1 MSSAI
6 LYKRLLSY
14 AKPYWPGFL
23 LAFIAM
29 ALTAA
34 AETAF
39 PALMK
44 PLMDKG
50 FAGSTKF
57 EVWWVPVSVLVIFFV
72 RGASGFVGSYAM
84 NWIAQNVL
92 RDLRQAMFNK
102 LLVLPA
108 SAFDSMSSGQLI
120 SRIVAEVAGVTASVT
135 NVINTLVRDTLILT
149 GLFLWLLWINW
160 QLTLLVLFVMPLLAL
175 LTIRFSNRMRAISRR
190 ALRATGKITVAVEQ
204 AISGNRIV
212 RIFQAEK
219 FEERRFGAVNSEF
232 RAEAMRLV
240 VVQSLQS
247 PVTQFIAAIGV
258 ALVLTAV
265 LFQARTGAAT
275 VGDFVSY
282 ITALLM
288 TLGPLKHLADING
301 QLQRGLAAAES
312 VFHLLD
318 QPEELN
324 RGRISR
330 SHPVLGRIEFCDVS
344 LVYNTRSEP
353 ALKNVSFAI
362 GAGQHVALVGPS
374 GGGKTSLINLIPRLY
389 DPSKGSVKIDGT
401 DIRDFE
407 LGYLRSQIALV
418 SQDVTLFS
426 DTILNNIIYGAR
438 QASTDTIEQA
448 LRVTGLK
455 DFVTSLPD
463 GLDTVVGDRGVQLS
477 GGQRQRIAMARA
489 ILKSPTI
496 LILDEATAALDTL
509 SENLIKN
516 SIELMRKDITTIS
529 VAHRLATIEKTD
541 YIFVVNNGELSE
553 HGTHQQLIQ
562 QQGLYQTLWA
572 QNRQTV

>member
-1 MSSAI
+1 
-6 LYKRLLSY
+6 
-14 AKPYWPGFL
+14 
-23 LAFIAM
+23 
-29 ALTAA
+29 
-34 AETAF
+34 
-39 PALMK
+39 
-44 PLMDKG
+44 
-50 FAGSTKF
+50 
-57 EVWWVPVSVLVIFFV
+57 
-72 RGASGFVGSYAM
+72 
-84 NWIAQNVL
+84 
-92 RDLRQAMFNK
+92 
-102 LLVLPA
+102 
-108 SAFDSMSSGQLI
+108 
-120 SRIVAEVAGVTASVT
+120 
-135 NVINTLVRDTLILT
+135 
-149 GLFLWLLWINW
+149 
-160 QLTLLVLFVMPLLAL
+160 
-175 LTIRFSNRMRAISRR
+175 
-190 ALRATGKITVAVEQ
+190 
-204 AISGNRIV
+204 
-212 RIFQAEK
+212 
-219 FEERRFGAVNSEF
+219 
-232 RAEAMRLV
+232 
-240 VVQSLQS
+240 
-247 PVTQFIAAIGV
+247 
-258 ALVLTAV
+258 
-265 LFQARTGAAT
+265 
-275 VGDFVSY
+275 
-282 ITALLM
+282 
-288 TLGPLKHLADING
+288 LADING

-330 SHPVLGRIEFCDVS
+330 SHPVLGRIEFCDVN

-353 ALKNVSFAI
+353 ALKNVSLAI

-401 DIRDFE
+401 DVRDFE

-438 QASTDTIEQA
+438 QASTETIEQA

-489 ILKSPTI
+489 ILKSPAI

>member
-72 RGASGFVGSYAM
+72 RGTSGFVGSYAM

-438 QASTDTIEQA
+438 QASTETIEQA